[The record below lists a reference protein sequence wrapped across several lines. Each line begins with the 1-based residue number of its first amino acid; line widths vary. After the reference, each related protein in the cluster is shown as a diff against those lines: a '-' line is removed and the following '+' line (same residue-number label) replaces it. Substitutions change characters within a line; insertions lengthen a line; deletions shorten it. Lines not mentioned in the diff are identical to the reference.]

1 MASIRSKIINTLLRN
16 RHLFQGKWC
25 KEVFTAETS
34 IDDFRALCEKGA
46 ARYNKLPAGI
56 QSREAEICGMK
67 SLWVY
72 PQEAPAEKVV
82 LYVHGGGYVSGSC
95 SDHRGVVAKFAAANG
110 YRHLLFEYRLA
121 PEFPFPAA
129 LDDALAVYEYLL
141 ANGYNAGDI
150 LIAGESAGGGLSL
163 ALLLAIKDKGLEMPA
178 AAVAISPW
186 TDLSCS
192 GESYHTKNK
201 VSVAPLDSWNVFAQH
216 YAGGQDVKN
225 PLISPLFG
233 DLSDLPPLFIIAGM
247 DDELFDDGRVFAE
260 KAREQGVDVTFRA
273 GKGMVHCY
281 PLLAPMFPEAT
292 AAMKEISGFIRKNL

>member
-1 MASIRSKIINTLLRN
+1 MASIRSRIINTLLRN
-16 RHLFQGKWC
+16 RHLLQGKWR

-34 IDDFRALCEKGA
+34 IGDFRAMCEKGA
-46 ARYNKLPAGI
+46 ARYDKLPAGI
-56 QSREAEICGMK
+56 QSREDEVCGIK
-67 SLWVY
+67 CLWIS
-72 PQEAPAEKVV
+72 PQEAPGDKLV

-141 ANGYNAGDI
+141 ANGYNAGNV

-163 ALLLAIKDKGLEMPA
+163 ALLLAIKEKGLEMPA

-216 YAGGQDVKN
+216 YAGGQDLTN
-225 PLISPLFG
+225 PLISPIFG
-233 DLSDLPPLFIIAGM
+233 DLGGLPPLFINSGM

-273 GKGMVHCY
+273 GEGMLHCY

-292 AAMKEISGFIRKNL
+292 AAMKEISDFIRKNL